1 MREFLL
7 CDLGVVIFDGIA
19 CNVVLVI
26 VAVTGIVGVRKRD
39 VAMIVVPVV
48 GITSGIKNGKMIYNP
63 KFFIFAAILKLS
75 STSKSLY

>member
-1 MREFLL
+1 VREFLL
-7 CDLGVVIFDGIA
+7 CDLGVVIVGGVA

-48 GITSGIKNGKMIYNP
+48 GITSGIKNRKMNYNP
-63 KFFIFAAILKLS
+63 KFFIFAAILI
-75 STSKSLY
+75 YQV